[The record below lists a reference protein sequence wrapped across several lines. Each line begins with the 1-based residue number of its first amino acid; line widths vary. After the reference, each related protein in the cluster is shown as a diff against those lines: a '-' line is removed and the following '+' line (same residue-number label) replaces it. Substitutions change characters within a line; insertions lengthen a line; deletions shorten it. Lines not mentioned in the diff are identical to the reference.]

1 VQQSGEDQ
9 LLVRAQLAQHR
20 GRAFRVTRVAQF
32 PKDAFPTRLVYGN
45 IDHAGLRLI
54 TCGGLFNSQSGHYE
68 DNIVAFADLVAP
80 AR

>member
-1 VQQSGEDQ
+1 M
-9 LLVRAQLAQHR
+9 
-20 GRAFRVTRVAQF
+20 FRVRRVAQF
-32 PKDAFPTRLVYGN
+32 PKDQFPTKLVYGD

-54 TCGGLFNSQSGHYE
+54 TCGGSFNSQSGHYE